1 MAEESNADKAAK
13 EPRANASDN
22 LLAEQYIGA
31 AEESYYKS
39 PMVPD
44 SYQTPYNSD
53 DLYKKTGDYSI
64 YEDMLDDDQVSICLD
79 VKKDLVLGS
88 GYEFISE
95 DESQEDMIDE
105 LFEENYHCSFNDS
118 VKEILSGYEFGFSL
132 TEKLFDIKDDGKL
145 ALKDLK
151 TRHPNS
157 WLIHQDDKGN
167 VTKYEQ
173 NTVKG
178 FQEIN
183 PKALIHYVNNRKF
196 QNPYGRSDLRSCY
209 NAWFAKRQAI
219 RFYAIFLE
227 KAASPIPVGRFDKNA
242 PASAIDK
249 LFNILKTFQ
258 TKTAITIPK
267 DIEIE
272 FLESKNNGEAFNKAI
287 NIFNMFIARALFV
300 PDLLGLSGAETSGGS
315 HALGKEQ
322 IKVFFMHIYRRRE
335 SIEKLINYHLVRP
348 IVLYNFGDV
357 PNFPKF
363 RFKPLDDGQATDL
376 AKTWLEAVKGKV
388 FKPNEEEINYF
399 RQLVGFPEGDVEII
413 ESMDASVGGVMPN
426 EDGSCPAGS
435 RLEPR
440 TGKCVPT
447 GRPISDGK
455 QESPNIGKQ
464 SPKLGKDEDVEK
476 KAKFKYDQVSG
487 DYFKKVDFKAVKS
500 KLDDYDKSLMDE
512 AAPVLKK
519 IKDDLLDQVQKKKI
533 VQGQNYDRI
542 DSIKLK
548 NLKELK
554 QILKGSFLQLYKDA
568 KIQASQEILK
578 GVNYSSPLP
587 NDEFLSI
594 LEAETFKYIGDYE
607 YTIIRGVKNELIAAI
622 KDGKSLSSVLGIL
635 DDNFD
640 ALSQVSLER
649 FARTKHTEVLNKGR
663 KEFFDESGVVQ
674 AYQYSAIM
682 DDRTS
687 EICSGL
693 HGKIFEASDAPI
705 PPLHFNCRSL
715 LIPITKYEEYKPTES
730 IRGLS
735 PDKFIEENKG
745 DGFAVYS
752 QIKEE
757 KPKDIKIT
765 DPGVEYRVE
774 TVDSLT
780 DAYVYSKDGKDF
792 QKTKIVYADSK
803 KDKEISVSH
812 ERL

>member
-1 MAEESNADKAAK
+1 
-13 EPRANASDN
+13 
-22 LLAEQYIGA
+22 
-31 AEESYYKS
+31 
-39 PMVPD
+39 
-44 SYQTPYNSD
+44 
-53 DLYKKTGDYSI
+53 
-64 YEDMLDDDQVSICLD
+64 
-79 VKKDLVLGS
+79 
-88 GYEFISE
+88 
-95 DESQEDMIDE
+95 
-105 LFEENYHCSFNDS
+105 
-118 VKEILSGYEFGFSL
+118 
-132 TEKLFDIKDDGKL
+132 
-145 ALKDLK
+145 
-151 TRHPNS
+151 
-157 WLIHQDDKGN
+157 
-167 VTKYEQ
+167 
-173 NTVKG
+173 
-178 FQEIN
+178 
-183 PKALIHYVNNRKF
+183 
-196 QNPYGRSDLRSCY
+196 
-209 NAWFAKRQAI
+209 
-219 RFYAIFLE
+219 
-227 KAASPIPVGRFDKNA
+227 
-242 PASAIDK
+242 
-249 LFNILKTFQ
+249 
-258 TKTAITIPK
+258 
-267 DIEIE
+267 
-272 FLESKNNGEAFNKAI
+272 
-287 NIFNMFIARALFV
+287 
-300 PDLLGLSGAETSGGS
+300 
-315 HALGKEQ
+315 
-322 IKVFFMHIYRRRE
+322 
-335 SIEKLINYHLVRP
+335 
-348 IVLYNFGDV
+348 
-357 PNFPKF
+357 
-363 RFKPLDDGQATDL
+363 
-376 AKTWLEAVKGKV
+376 
-388 FKPNEEEINYF
+388 
-399 RQLVGFPEGDVEII
+399 
-413 ESMDASVGGVMPN
+413 
-426 EDGSCPAGS
+426 
-435 RLEPR
+435 
-440 TGKCVPT
+440 
-447 GRPISDGK
+447 
-455 QESPNIGKQ
+455 
-464 SPKLGKDEDVEK
+464 
-476 KAKFKYDQVSG
+476 
-487 DYFKKVDFKAVKS
+487 
-500 KLDDYDKSLMDE
+500 MDE